1 MAQPSSERERDRD
14 RERDRERRHSSSGHH
29 HHRTISSTTLLLAL
43 SLILAV
49 LAITLT
55 IPSYSSSSAA
65 AQQPAENAGLWGY
78 LTPKRAQ
85 GLLAREGAVAMREA
99 EVARREAELL
109 AGSPVGIAVPP
120 PAQSALPAGCPPG
133 TLSIVTATQ
142 TVTVEYMPTGA
153 VVREVVSEVN
163 AIGAA
168 PHQFD
173 PRVDNLLDRERGVSV
188 REKDVGNREETVGK
202 REQDASRRESWIM
215 EQLVKL
221 GNDKV
226 VEEEIV
232 YDGRDG
238 RDGRQDSRDRRDT
251 RDVPPQRKKVPP
263 PRAF

>member
-14 RERDRERRHSSSGHH
+14 RERDRHRSGSHHH

-55 IPSYSSSSAA
+55 IPSYSN
-65 AQQPAENAGLWGY
+65 PAPSEPATGLWGY
-78 LTPKRAQ
+78 FTPKRAQ

-109 AGSPVGIAVPP
+109 VGSPAGVAGVAVPVP
-120 PAQSALPAGCPPG
+120 SGCPPG
-133 TLSIVTATQ
+133 TLSILTTTQ
-142 TVTVEYMPTGA
+142 TVTVELMPTGG
-153 VVREVVSEVN
+153 VVKEVISEVG

-173 PRVDNLLDRERGVSV
+173 PRVENLFERERGVSV

-202 REQDASRRESWIM
+202 REMDASRREQWIM
-215 EQLVKL
+215 DQLM
-221 GNDKV
+221 
-226 VEEEIV
+226 
-232 YDGRDG
+232 
-238 RDGRQDSRDRRDT
+238 
-251 RDVPPQRKKVPP
+251 
-263 PRAF
+263 